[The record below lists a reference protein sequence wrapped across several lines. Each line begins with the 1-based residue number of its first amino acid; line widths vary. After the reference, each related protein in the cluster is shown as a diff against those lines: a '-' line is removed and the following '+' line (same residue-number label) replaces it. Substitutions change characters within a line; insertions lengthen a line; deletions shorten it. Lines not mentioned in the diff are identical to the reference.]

1 MHTDDPQRAEVPREI
16 PGLHQL
22 AAVPPEVVHHV
33 PEGALLLPQAHTHAL
48 HAVRVHRG
56 RARDHAVHVDQEVPL
71 RQPLLPRGPE
81 PEAGFQPPSAA
92 RKAATSA
99 LARGVSAGC
108 LSARGRNKEKRV
120 IKRGGW
126 IPLGRTRGCIG
137 ASDVTQVEDA
147 TSLHRGRVT
156 SCVGRV
162 GGRLRERV

>member
-1 MHTDDPQRAEVPREI
+1 MFSGPKHVHTDDPQRAEVPREI

-92 RKAATSA
+92 GKAATSA

-108 LSARGRNKEKRV
+108 LSARGRNKGKELSKEE
-120 IKRGGW
+120 GGYPW
-126 IPLGRTRGCIG
+126 
-137 ASDVTQVEDA
+137 DA
-147 TSLHRGRVT
+147 PEGV
-156 SCVGRV
+156 
-162 GGRLRERV
+162 